1 MLRSGSFSRE
11 AKSST
16 RGAITATARRPTFH
30 LAVDEARGAVHPA
43 WLVNDQLCHV
53 ERETPIILSHSF
65 GGGRFEKIVAS
76 LAPKE

>member
-1 MLRSGSFSRE
+1 MGEKHTMRNSDGGSS
-11 AKSST
+11 KT
-16 RGAITATARRPTFH
+16 RARRPTFH

-43 WLVNDQLCHV
+43 WLMNDQLCHV

-65 GGGRFEKIVAS
+65 GGGRFEQIVAS